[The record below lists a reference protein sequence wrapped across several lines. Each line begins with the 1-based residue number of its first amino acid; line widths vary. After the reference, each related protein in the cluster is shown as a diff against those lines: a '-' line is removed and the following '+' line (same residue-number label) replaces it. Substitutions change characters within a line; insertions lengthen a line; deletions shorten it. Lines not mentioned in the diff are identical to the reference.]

1 MSKEKTKTFMSNETK
16 AFMSKTKVFCTFFLY
31 FAHLA
36 LTFTMCKLGCTS
48 AVQIKKMIFFFV
60 LRSVCTN
67 FHYVQVRLRF
77 GMTKKKTRFFLCHA
91 LTLH

>member
-1 MSKEKTKTFMSNETK
+1 
-16 AFMSKTKVFCTFFLY
+16 MSKTKVFCTFFLY

-36 LTFTMCKLGCTS
+36 LTFTVCKLGCTS

-67 FHYVQVRLRF
+67 FASQFAILEYTPIYIIIVYESDSRHR
-77 GMTKKKTRFFLCHA
+77 
-91 LTLH
+91 